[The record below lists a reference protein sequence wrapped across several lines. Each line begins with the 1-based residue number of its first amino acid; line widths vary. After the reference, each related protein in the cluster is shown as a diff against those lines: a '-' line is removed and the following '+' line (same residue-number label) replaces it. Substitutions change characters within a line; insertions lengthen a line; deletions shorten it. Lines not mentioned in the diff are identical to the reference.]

1 MADKKKEIAKPNA
14 GEQWINTPFS
24 FTKIDKQ
31 CTLAQQHILFCVS
44 SHLQEYVTRFF
55 NEKREKGNLRSDYM
69 FEVDKEHVAMNV
81 PKIKLK
87 LNELGIESSHYK
99 DLRKTL
105 KELLDFSVRIK
116 IDGKAVIQHVFSNI
130 TEDIVTN
137 GYTTKQGV
145 TYDRSKGEVE
155 LKIDPVVAK
164 YAFDMSQGFIH
175 HIALIARYASRQNT
189 PRIYLFL
196 LRQMGI
202 NNGKMTIKVP
212 FMQLKEY
219 LGMAKIAEDGTV
231 IEEQYPKFSQ
241 FKKQVLDAVQED
253 FAKLSKE
260 DKVDIMFTDCTP
272 VYKRG
277 QSRGNPEALIFKIKR
292 TALGKAHINGN
303 VLDKDKQGLPQSKEP
318 VMGDLFAHVATA
330 ENSKIEMEKGG
341 EDKWKEFLSMI
352 IDPSQ
357 AALLKRVK
365 FLGMKNQR
373 FCVKAS
379 KEDFELILKY
389 KNVISFAKTGMKKS
403 DRETLMEEK
412 KNQLD
417 NEEER

>member
-1 MADKKKEIAKPNA
+1 MPENKKNEIQNSSV
-14 GEQWINTPFS
+14 GEIWINTPFS

-31 CTLAQQHILFCVS
+31 YTLAQQHVLFCVS
-44 SHLQEYVTRFF
+44 SHLQEYVTRYF

-81 PKIKLK
+81 PRIRIKLS
-87 LNELGIESSHYK
+87 ELGIESSHYK
-99 DLRKTL
+99 DARKTL
-105 KELLDFSVRIK
+105 KDLLDFSVRIK

-137 GYTTKQGV
+137 GYTKDGV
-145 TYDRSKGEVE
+145 SYDRSKGEVE

-175 HIALIARYASRQNT
+175 HMALIARYASRLNT
-189 PRIYLFL
+189 PRVYLFL

-202 NNGKMTIKVP
+202 NNKMTIKIP

-231 IEEQYPKFSQ
+231 EEEQYPKFSQ

-260 DKVDIMFTDCTP
+260 DKIDIIFTDCTP

-277 QSRGNPEALIFKIKR
+277 KSRGNPEELIFKIKR
-292 TALGKAHINGN
+292 TALGKAHINGKTMEKR
-303 VLDKDKQGLPQSKEP
+303 DSTPSKKSKQPE
-318 VMGDLFAHVATA
+318 MGDLFAHVAQS
-330 ENSKIEMEKGG
+330 EEQKIKIEQGG
-341 EDKWKEFLSMI
+341 EDKWKEFLSMV
-352 IDPSQ
+352 IDPAQ
-357 AALLKRVK
+357 QALLKRIE

-373 FCVKAS
+373 FCVRATE
-379 KEDFELILKY
+379 EDFDLLK
-389 KNVISFAKTGMKKS
+389 KLGV
-403 DRETLMEEK
+403 EK
-412 KNQLD
+412 VAQQYFNCVGSYSPTFYAG
-417 NEEER
+417 

>member
-1 MADKKKEIAKPNA
+1 MADKKEIANKNVD
-14 GEQWINTPFS
+14 EQWINTPFS

-31 CTLAQQHILFCVS
+31 CTLSQQHILFCVS
-44 SHLQEYVTRFF
+44 SHLQEYVTRYF

-87 LNELGIESSHYK
+87 LSELGIESSHYK

-137 GYTTKQGV
+137 GYTKQGV
-145 TYDRSKGEVE
+145 SYDRSKGEVE

-175 HIALIARYASRQNT
+175 HIALIARYASRLNT

-202 NNGKMTIKVP
+202 NKGKMTIKVP

-231 IEEQYPKFSQ
+231 EEEQYPKFSQ

-260 DKVDIMFTDCTP
+260 DKIDIMFTDCTP

-277 QSRGNPEALIFKIKR
+277 QTRGNPEALVFKIKR
-292 TALGKAHINGN
+292 TALGKAHINGK
-303 VLDKDKQGLPQSKEP
+303 VLDRKGLPQTKGTKEP
-318 VMGDLFAHVATA
+318 VTGDLYAHVVQQ
-330 ENSKIEMEKGG
+330 ENSKIQMEKGG

-352 IDPSQ
+352 IDPAQ
-357 AALLKRVK
+357 TALLNRVK
-365 FLGMKNQR
+365 FVGMKNQR
-373 FCVKAS
+373 FCIQAS
-379 KEDFELILKY
+379 QEDFGLLKTLGVE
-389 KNVISFAKTGMKKS
+389 KVAQEFFNCVGSFAPTFYEG
-403 DRETLMEEK
+403 
-412 KNQLD
+412 
-417 NEEER
+417 